1 MSQFCEASPRRDMG
15 QGKKLTYCTT
25 LKITIVVFKQT
36 QRHVDVEPGL
46 HIQHIII
53 SDHKQRISAKVGKHL
68 IIYNKLFVMLHL
80 LRCLSGKESK
90 NLIYTGH
97 IHLYRF
103 N

>member
-36 QRHVDVEPGL
+36 QRHVDVEPGP

-53 SDHKQRISAKVGKHL
+53 SDHNNGFQPK
-68 IIYNKLFVMLHL
+68 
-80 LRCLSGKESK
+80 
-90 NLIYTGH
+90 
-97 IHLYRF
+97 
-103 N
+103 